1 MEEAD
6 REKHDCSYIL
16 VVVLLYAIAKHAA
29 EDETLS
35 HSSFFCHEELKERER
50 IYSACALTNREGE
63 MTSDSEGGRAN
74 KRQR

>member
-50 IYSACALTNREGE
+50 EYIQHAHSRTEKER
-63 MTSDSEGGRAN
+63 
-74 KRQR
+74 

>member
-1 MEEAD
+1 MGEPWSLWSVEEAD

-35 HSSFFCHEELKERER
+35 HSSFFCHESSKREREYIQHAHTR
-50 IYSACALTNREGE
+50 TEKEER
-63 MTSDSEGGRAN
+63 
-74 KRQR
+74 